1 MMPSRPA
8 PAVTRRPDLDWIR
21 VLAFFTLIVFHVG
34 MFYGPWEWHVKS
46 PHEVAAMAPVLMA
59 TSPWRLSLLFLV
71 SGAATRFMADKMTV
85 AALTK
90 ARLARL
96 VPPLVFAVLVIVPPQ
111 TYYQVIE
118 QAVTP
123 VETYYPAF
131 YLKYLTGTGHWCR
144 INDCLTTPTYNH
156 MWFVSYLLAY
166 SLGLSVLLGVAGDR
180 LRAVGPRLEAW
191 LTGWRLLALP
201 FMALCALDMLQ
212 LRFPITHWM
221 LHDWYNHFLS
231 FTAFLFGFLIAK
243 SLPLRDGFVRWRW
256 WGLALAVPAYAVVAC
271 YTWAYPF
278 GAPPAP
284 LGVRALMRLVYAAQQ
299 WGAIVAA
306 LGFGARHLNR
316 DGPVLRYLVQAV
328 FPFYLVHQTIIVVA
342 GHNLAPLGLPQ
353 GVEAAILVVITFAG
367 CFATYEIVRRA
378 NFLRPWFGLKRL
390 APPSTTALETGDAQ
404 AQSQTQPVQA

>member
-1 MMPSRPA
+1 MMPSRTTPT
-8 PAVTRRPDLDWIR
+8 VTRRPDLDWIR

-46 PHEVAAMAPVLMA
+46 PREVPGMASVLMA
-59 TSPWRLSLLFLV
+59 TSPWRLTLLFLV

-96 VPPLVFAVLVIVPPQ
+96 VPPLAFAVLVLVPPQ

-123 VETYYPAF
+123 VETDYPAF
-131 YLKYLTGTGHWCR
+131 YLKYLSGTGHWCR
-144 INDCLTTPTYNH
+144 VNDCLTTPTYNH
-156 MWFVSYLLAY
+156 MWFVSYLLVY
-166 SLGLSVLLGVAGDR
+166 SLALSVLLAMAGQR
-180 LRAVGPRLEAW
+180 LRAVGGMLETR
-191 LTGWRLLALP
+191 LTGWRLVALP
-201 FMALCALDMLQ
+201 FLALCALDMLQ
-212 LRFPITHWM
+212 LRFPITHWL
-221 LHDWYNHFLS
+221 LHDWYNHILS

-256 WGLALAVPAYAVVAC
+256 WGLALALPAYAVVAY

-278 GAPPAP
+278 GAPAAP
-284 LGVRALMRLVYAAQQ
+284 WGIRAAMRVVYAAQQ

-328 FPFYLVHQTIIVVA
+328 FPFYLVHQTITVVA
-342 GHNLAPLGLPQ
+342 GHNLAPLGLNQ
-353 GVEAAILVVITFAG
+353 GLEATLLVAITFAG
-367 CFATYEIVRRA
+367 CFATYEVVRRI
-378 NFLRPWFGLKRL
+378 NVLRPWFGLKRL
-390 APPSTTALETGDAQ
+390 APRPEADAQ
-404 AQSQTQPVQA
+404 PQEQAQTQAAGA